1 MDRSSGRLPDPVA
14 WPPEG
19 DRRRRVRQKLY
30 TPVYASFNGPQT
42 GMVVDLSELLDLH
55 EEGFA
60 VQTSERLEMNR
71 AVTLCLDLPETRNFI
86 HGCGEVVWSDDAGRG
101 GIRFSALSENS
112 RQILREWLFANL
124 LIGCSNLLARTEQL
138 ALRKEE
144 EESTAS
150 STQPLNKPSNVVS
163 ISSSVATTVE
173 TGRAPSDPRE
183 TAVSLDAIFQQI
195 TDRAVTLTGAT
206 GAALAFLTDDQIICR
221 AQTGEPSLP
230 LGSQVDTKRGLSA
243 ECIHSGVLVSC
254 EDTENDSR
262 VDAELCRALGIGSLM
277 AVPIVSDFRV
287 VGLLE
292 VFSPHP
298 RAFTNAHATTLER
311 LVESS
316 DQSEIESE
324 IEKEIESIRIE
335 SEPEIESEEAQ
346 LSTPPTES
354 VNVVAPQLP
363 TELPVAVAPP
373 QTAEDPIFVP
383 GYRSSDTAHPQ
394 KSITPLEAEDVSAI
408 IAIPVPSQ
416 DPDILE
422 TAPALS
428 EYEQVVAEKSYS
440 PEPAPTVRSRRLHWA
455 LLWSALA
462 VVSLALGYLL
472 GPIIERRWPT
482 MSREVTA
489 ASSAVSPQ
497 NVADHPREKSLAEL
511 RSLADH
517 GDADAQWQMGVR
529 YHDGEGVPQDDS
541 QAMLWFQLAAE
552 QGHVDAQSHLG
563 AYYWAGRG
571 VPKDLS
577 KAYMWSEIALAG
589 GDENSKSRLE
599 GLSSQ
604 MTHAQVTAANQQAE
618 AWVRTHSPRA
628 KSEAN

>member
-112 RQILREWLFANL
+112 KQILREWLFANL

-144 EESTAS
+144 DEEESIAS
-150 STQPLNKPSNVVS
+150 STQPLHKPSNVVS
-163 ISSSVATTVE
+163 ISSSVAPPVATWH
-173 TGRAPSDPRE
+173 APSAPQE

-230 LGSQVDTKRGLSA
+230 LGSQVDTRQGLSA
-243 ECIHSGVLVSC
+243 ECIYTGVLVSC

-262 VDAELCRALGIGSLM
+262 VDPELCRALGIGSLM

-298 RAFTNAHATTLER
+298 RAFTKAHGTSLER

-316 DQSEIESE
+316 CQLESE
-324 IEKEIESIRIE
+324 SESATELEDITIELEQQ
-335 SEPEIESEEAQ
+335 IESEEEQLLTAPVRTAAITSPELAPQPLVVQ
-346 LSTPPTES
+346 LSRTES
-354 VNVVAPQLP
+354 ATVVAPQLS
-363 TELPVAVAPP
+363 TDLPEAVAPP
-373 QTAEDPIFVP
+373 QTAE
-383 GYRSSDTAHPQ
+383 A
-394 KSITPLEAEDVSAI
+394 SITPLAAEDVSAI
-408 IAIPVPSQ
+408 IATPVPSK

-422 TAPALS
+422 TAAALS
-428 EYEQVVAEKSYS
+428 EPEQVIAKKSYS
-440 PEPAPTVRSRRLHWA
+440 LEPAPIVRSRRLHWA
-455 LLWSALA
+455 
-462 VVSLALGYLL
+462 
-472 GPIIERRWPT
+472 
-482 MSREVTA
+482 
-489 ASSAVSPQ
+489 
-497 NVADHPREKSLAEL
+497 
-511 RSLADH
+511 
-517 GDADAQWQMGVR
+517 
-529 YHDGEGVPQDDS
+529 
-541 QAMLWFQLAAE
+541 F
-552 QGHVDAQSHLG
+552 
-563 AYYWAGRG
+563 
-571 VPKDLS
+571 
-577 KAYMWSEIALAG
+577 
-589 GDENSKSRLE
+589 
-599 GLSSQ
+599 
-604 MTHAQVTAANQQAE
+604 
-618 AWVRTHSPRA
+618 
-628 KSEAN
+628 

>member
-112 RQILREWLFANL
+112 RQILKEWLFANL

-144 EESTAS
+144 ESAAS
-150 STQPLNKPSNVVS
+150 SAKPLDKPSNVVS
-163 ISSSVATTVE
+163 ISSSVVPPEE
-173 TGRAPSDPRE
+173 TQRAPSAPGE

-206 GAALAFLTDDQIICR
+206 GAALAFLTDNQIICR

-230 LGSQVDTKRGLSA
+230 LGSQVDTRRGLSA
-243 ECIHSGVLVSC
+243 ECIHTGVLVSC

-298 RAFTNAHATTLER
+298 RAFTKAHGTTLER

-316 DQSEIESE
+316 QQSE
-324 IEKEIESIRIE
+324 IEKEIEDIRIE
-335 SEPEIESEEAQ
+335 FEQEIESEEAQ
-346 LSTPPTES
+346 LAIPPTVTS
-354 VNVVAPQLP
+354 PDIASRDIASPDGAPQPPVVQPLG
-363 TELPVAVAPP
+363 TEPARAP
-373 QTAEDPIFVP
+373 
-383 GYRSSDTAHPQ
+383 
-394 KSITPLEAEDVSAI
+394 KSITPLGTEDVSAI

-422 TAPALS
+422 TAPPLS
-428 EYEQVVAEKSYS
+428 EHEQDIAETSYS
-440 PEPAPTVRSRRLHWA
+440 PEPAPSVRSRRLHWA

-472 GPIIERRWPT
+472 GPIIERRLPT

-489 ASSAVSPQ
+489 ASSTVSPQ
-497 NVADHPREKSLAEL
+497 NVADHPHEKSLAEL

-529 YHDGEGVPQDDS
+529 YHDGEGLPQDDS

-604 MTHAQVTAANQQAE
+604 MTRAQVTAANQQAE
-618 AWVRTHSPRA
+618 AWIRTHSRGT